1 MIKILVVEDDI
12 NLGTT
17 LAGAL
22 ETLDYE
28 VCYVS
33 NGDEALE
40 TFLQFSPDALITDVM
55 LNASIDGFELAK
67 KVRKISAIPVLFAT
81 SKDGTDDLKIGLSL
95 GNSDYI
101 RKPYRFVEV
110 SLRLENL
117 LNAYSLNSDKEQNH
131 TIGFYSFSPKRH
143 TLDYEVE
150 TIELTNYETAVLDL
164 LFKNKGCYIR
174 RDELVEQVWN
184 EKDPKTKEASLNNI
198 LSHLRKYLARD
209 ERVILE
215 SKINTGV
222 RIYVT
227 NVSSI

>member
-1 MIKILVVEDDI
+1 MIKILVVEDDV

-33 NGDEALE
+33 NADEALE
-40 TFLQFSPDALITDVM
+40 TFRSFTPDALITDVM
-55 LNASIDGFELAK
+55 LNASIDGFELA
-67 KVRKISAIPVLFAT
+67 RKIRELSDIPVLFTT
-81 SKDGTDDLKIGLSL
+81 SKDGTEDLRTGLSL

-117 LNAYSLNSDKEQNH
+117 LSTYIRHATKDQTYI
-131 TIGFYSFSPKRH
+131 IGIFHFSPKAH
-143 TLDYEVE
+143 TLRYTDE
-150 TIELTNYETAVLDL
+150 TIEMTNYETAVLDL
-164 LFKNKGCYIR
+164 LFRNKGNYIR

-198 LSHLRKYLARD
+198 LSRLRKYLAKD
-209 ERVILE
+209 ERIILE
-215 SKINTGV
+215 SKINAGV
-222 RIYVT
+222 RIFI
-227 NVSSI
+227 NSFSN

>member
-1 MIKILVVEDDI
+1 MIKILVIEDDV

-33 NGDEALE
+33 NADEALD
-40 TFLQFSPDALITDVM
+40 TFQQFNPDALITDVM
-55 LNASIDGFELAK
+55 LNASIDGFDLAK
-67 KVRKISAIPVLFAT
+67 KVREISGIPVLFTT
-81 SKDGTDDLKIGLSL
+81 SKDGTDDLRTGLSL

-117 LNAYSLNSDKEQNH
+117 LSTSGKNSDKEQSH
-131 TIGFYSFSPKRH
+131 TIGLFDFVPKAH
-143 TLDYEVE
+143 SLNYEDE

-164 LFKNKGCYIR
+164 LFRNKGCYIR
-174 RDELVEQVWN
+174 RDELVERVWG

-198 LSHLRKYLARD
+198 LSRLRKYLAKD
-209 ERVILE
+209 ERIILE
-215 SKINTGV
+215 SKINSGV
-222 RIYVT
+222 RI
-227 NVSSI
+227 SINDFSN